1 MALLQASAASRPARS
16 AGLSARISA
25 DRQPR
30 KCSTF
35 ENVGAFIGDAV
46 WNLLSTK
53 GVGASQSNPNSAVT
67 LRSKHMV
74 VFLGTI
80 RQGI

>member
-1 MALLQASAASRPARS
+1 MALLQASAASRPVRS

-35 ENVGAFIGDAV
+35 ENLAAFIGDAV

-53 GVGASQSNPNSAVT
+53 GVGASQSNPAVT